1 MRGRLERTAV
11 LVALMLVVSSVSVAA
26 YAGEGASSADDA
38 LDTALEK
45 LVTRK
50 NGPPGIAVVVQRNGD
65 PELHAAGLGDV
76 EAGTPPAI
84 DDHVR
89 VASVAKAF
97 SGGAALSAVADGVL
111 SLDDTIGARL
121 PDLPS
126 TWSEITLRQLLGH
139 TSGIPDFS
147 KTSAFQDAVRASLEV
162 APAPVE
168 LLVYVADEPL
178 EFDPG
183 SEYQYSNSDNIV
195 VGLMLEAATGQPYA
209 DALQAR
215 VAVPL
220 GLTGTSLPTGIEI
233 ADPLVHGYA
242 VDPPDPPEDVTEVI
256 AGGWSWAS
264 GAVVATPADSNAFIR
279 GYASGATT
287 NEATHEAQLD
297 FVRGGRSEPPGPGK
311 NSAGLAIFRYRTRCG
326 TVYGHTG
333 NTLGYTH
340 FIAATPDGQRST
352 SVSVNAQ
359 ITPNTNPK
367 RFPELRKVFELAVCA
382 ALAD

>member
-1 MRGRLERTAV
+1 MVVVASAPITAG
-11 LVALMLVVSSVSVAA
+11 
-26 YAGEGASSADDA
+26 AGERAPSADEA

-45 LVTRK
+45 LVRRK
-50 NGPPGIAVVVQRNGD
+50 DGPPGVAVVVQRD
-65 PELHAAGLGDV
+65 DEPRLHAAGLGDV
-76 EAGTPPAI
+76 ETESPPVI

-97 SGGAALSAVADGVL
+97 SGAAALSAVADGVL

-126 TWSEITLRQLLGH
+126 AWSEVTLSQLLGH

-147 KTSAFQDAVRASLEV
+147 QTEAFQKAVRASLEV
-162 APAPVE
+162 APPPAE
-168 LLVYVADEPL
+168 LLSYVANDPL
-178 EFDPG
+178 EFEPG
-183 SEYQYSNSDNIV
+183 SEYRYSNSDNIV
-195 VGLMLEAATGQPYA
+195 VGLMLEAVTGQPYA
-209 DALQAR
+209 DVLQAR
-215 VAVPL
+215 VAGPL
-220 GLTGTSLPTGIEI
+220 GLTGTSLPNGVEI
-233 ADPLVHGYA
+233 PDPFVRGYA
-242 VDPPDPPEDVTEVI
+242 VDPPDPPEDVSEVI

-264 GAVVATPADSNAFIR
+264 GGVVATPADSNAFIR

-287 NEATHEAQLD
+287 NEATRDAQRQ
-297 FVRGGRSEPPGPGK
+297 FRRGGKSEPLGPGR

-333 NTLGYTH
+333 NTPGYTH

-352 SVSVNAQ
+352 SVAVNAQ

-382 ALAD
+382 ALARDA